1 MLDIYVDHHAPVLLL
16 TDHQRLCDLSHFT
29 VGCNY
34 LGNCLQLCL
43 VRIMQQ
49 DVDLALTQDAVL
61 F

>member
-1 MLDIYVDHHAPVLLL
+1 MRVDHHALVLLL
-16 TDHQRLCDLSHFT
+16 TDHQHLCELSHFT
-29 VGCNY
+29 VRCNY
-34 LGNCLQLCL
+34 LRNCLQLCL